1 MFARLAV
8 NAAHLKM
15 MDAIGMEKTATKS
28 NMADGQGLGRGFGEV
43 FRRLIALSG
52 LFVGE
57 PASTGLRGAFRSGFA
72 REEAGS
78 GNRNAPASRGVL
90 GITRRSVI
98 SA

>member
-1 MFARLAV
+1 MLARLAG

-15 MDAIGMEKTATKS
+15 MGAFAMEKTATKS
-28 NMADGQGLGRGFGEV
+28 NMTDGQGLGRGFGEV
-43 FRRLIALSG
+43 FRRFIALSG
-52 LFVGE
+52 LFAVE
-57 PASTGLRGAFRSGFA
+57 PAPTGLRGTCRSGFT

-90 GITRRSVI
+90 GITRISVI

>member
-15 MDAIGMEKTATKS
+15 MGAIGMEKTATKS

-43 FRRLIALSG
+43 FRRFIALSG
-52 LFVGE
+52 LFAGE
-57 PASTGLRGAFRSGFA
+57 PAPTELRGTCRSGFT
-72 REEAGS
+72 REEAAS